1 MSARHVSRRAASARP
16 TGTAGIRM
24 KRAVA
29 AAALA
34 LAVVLLLPGCSMVG
48 GSKNVTLYSPQ
59 LKIQPQASWPT
70 VNWPLVVARPLSSDS
85 LDSMQIAVR
94 PQSDTL
100 QVYQGAVWSDAV
112 PDLVQSELVRAFED
126 SGKIV
131 AVGRQSTGV
140 RGDFVLMT
148 DIRQFE
154 SVYRDP
160 AQPPTVVISIQAKLL
175 AHPNTRVLAMHRFDV
190 EVPAADK
197 EIPSV
202 IAAFNAA
209 LTQVNTDII
218 GWTLTTGQANAATV
232 KAKP

>member
-1 MSARHVSRRAASARP
+1 MSARSLLRP
-16 TGTAGIRM
+16 AL
-24 KRAVA
+24 
-29 AAALA
+29 LA
-34 LAVVLLLPGCSMVG
+34 LLVPLASCSMIG

-59 LKIQPQASWPT
+59 LDIQPQAGWPT
-70 VNWPLVVARPLSSDS
+70 VSWPLVVARPLTSDS
-85 LDSMQIAVR
+85 LDSMHIAVR

-154 SVYRDP
+154 SVYRDA

-175 AHPNTRVLAMHRFDV
+175 AQPNTRVLAVRRFDV

-202 IAAFNAA
+202 VAAFNAA
-209 LTQVNTDII
+209 LTQVNGDII
-218 GWTLTTGQANAATV
+218 GWTLATGQANAAAV
-232 KAKP
+232 AKPKS

>member
-1 MSARHVSRRAASARP
+1 MSARNLSRALLL
-16 TGTAGIRM
+16 
-24 KRAVA
+24 AVA
-29 AAALA
+29 IPLA
-34 LAVVLLLPGCSMVG
+34 GCSMVG

-59 LKIQPQASWPT
+59 LKIEPQANWPT
-70 VNWPLVVARPLSSDS
+70 VSWPLVVARPLASES
-85 LDSMQIAVR
+85 LDSMHIAVR
-94 PQSDTL
+94 PQADTL
-100 QVYQGAVWSDAV
+100 QIYQGAVWSDAV

-131 AVGRQSTGV
+131 AIGRQSTGV

-160 AQPPTVVISIQAKLL
+160 GQAPTVVVSIQAKLL
-175 AHPNTRVLAMHRFDV
+175 AQPNARVLAMRRFDA
-190 EVPAADK
+190 EVPAAST

-202 IAAFNAA
+202 VAAFNAA
-209 LTQVNTDII
+209 LTQVNGDII
-218 GWTLTTGQANAATV
+218 GWTLTTGQANVAAANPPA

>member
-1 MSARHVSRRAASARP
+1 MSARRFPRSASSARRADI
-16 TGTAGIRM
+16 GTRM
-24 KRAVA
+24 KRTFSAVA
-29 AAALA
+29 LGLAAALM
-34 LAVVLLLPGCSMVG
+34 LPGCSMVG

-59 LKIQPQASWPT
+59 LKIDAQASWPT

-154 SVYRDP
+154 SVYREEGK
-160 AQPPTVVISIQAKLL
+160 PPTVVVSIQAKLL
-175 AHPNTRVLAMHRFDV
+175 AHPNTRVLAMRRFDV
-190 EVPAADK
+190 EVPAASE

-202 IAAFNAA
+202 VAAFNAA
-209 LTQVNTDII
+209 LTQVNGDII
-218 GWTLTTGQANAATV
+218 GWTLATGQANVSA
-232 KAKP
+232 AKPKS

>member
-1 MSARHVSRRAASARP
+1 MSARNLSRALLL
-16 TGTAGIRM
+16 
-24 KRAVA
+24 AVA
-29 AAALA
+29 IPLAA
-34 LAVVLLLPGCSMVG
+34 CSMVG

-59 LKIQPQASWPT
+59 LKIEPQANWPT
-70 VNWPLVVARPLSSDS
+70 VSWPLVVARPLASES
-85 LDSMQIAVR
+85 LDSMHIAVR
-94 PQSDTL
+94 PQADTL

-131 AVGRQSTGV
+131 AIGRQSTGV
-140 RGDFVLMT
+140 RGDFVLLT

-160 AQPPTVVISIQAKLL
+160 GQAPTVMVSIQAKLL
-175 AHPNTRVLAMHRFDV
+175 AQPNTRVLATRRFDA
-190 EVPAADK
+190 EVPAASA

-202 IAAFNAA
+202 VAAFNAA
-209 LTQVNTDII
+209 LTQVNGDII
-218 GWTLTTGQANAATV
+218 GWTLTTGQANAAAAKPPA

>member
-1 MSARHVSRRAASARP
+1 MSARSLLRP
-16 TGTAGIRM
+16 AL
-24 KRAVA
+24 
-29 AAALA
+29 LA
-34 LAVVLLLPGCSMVG
+34 LLVPLAACSMVG

-59 LKIQPQASWPT
+59 LKIEPQASWPT
-70 VNWPLVVARPLSSDS
+70 VDWPLVVARPLASDS

-94 PQSDTL
+94 PQADTL

-131 AVGRQSTGV
+131 AIGRQSTGV

-175 AHPNTRVLAMHRFDV
+175 AQPNTRVLAMRRFDA
-190 EVPAADK
+190 EVPAADA

-202 IAAFNAA
+202 VAAFNAA

-218 GWTLTTGQANAATV
+218 GWTFATGQANAV
-232 KAKP
+232 QAKPAPKPKP